1 MRKERLKKI
10 ITVLCTVSLMGCAG
24 KVYQEPSS
32 QDLLDAQFALTRAIE
47 RNIRIEPEDVKNI
60 KVEVEVYADGGL
72 GRTWGLA
79 PYLLRLIE
87 ETVTREGGFVSR
99 NGERRLV
106 IFARTMGTSA
116 IFRRF
121 SIPTGQG
128 FSIPFWYSETSE
140 GVADFLV
147 LYQDKDRKTIKA
159 QLNTQTADVRDVFL
173 FYFMHVPDEMLNK

>member
-1 MRKERLKKI
+1 MKNQRLKKMM
-10 ITVLCTVSLMGCAG
+10 TVFCTVFLLGCAG

-47 RNIRIEPEDVKNI
+47 RNIRIDPEDVKDLR
-60 KVEVEVYADGGL
+60 VEVEVHADAGL
-72 GRTWGLA
+72 GRTWGLE

-87 ETVTREGGFVSR
+87 EMVTREGGFVSR
-99 NGERRLV
+99 DGERRLV
-106 IFARTMGTSA
+106 VFARTTGTSA

-147 LYQDKDRKTIKA
+147 LYQNKDRKTIKA

-173 FYFMHVPDEMLNK
+173 FYFMHLPDEMLNQ